1 MNPFHRLPNSG
12 IARSLAPTR
21 PLPRTVDIPPM
32 AAAIP
37 PRFPRS
43 RGLRVSLVL
52 SPLVMTVV
60 LHAAT
65 TGTDASSSWSFP
77 GGLDAEGL
85 GSVLGPVVS
94 ALVGK
99 FGGILQGLTA
109 MALLRTIFKPV
120 MAALESALADHPTQA
135 ARLNQFERSMAY
147 RALAFVLDLATSI
160 KLHLITPPP
169 GSGGTRTDSNSHTA

>member
-1 MNPFHRLPNSG
+1 MKSSRSLPLNG
-12 IARSLAPTR
+12 IARSPFPQGLLSGEASIPLESPIR
-21 PLPRTVDIPPM
+21 PAWI
-32 AAAIP
+32 
-37 PRFPRS
+37 PRS
-43 RGLRVSLVL
+43 RVHLLPMVL
-52 SPLVMTVV
+52 MPLAMLGV

-65 TGTDASSSWSFP
+65 AGSEASGPAFLPNGWDADS
-77 GGLDAEGL
+77 L

-94 ALVGK
+94 ALIGK

-135 ARLNQFERSMAY
+135 ARLNQFERSMAF
-147 RALAFVLDLATSI
+147 RALAFALDLATSI

-169 GSGGTRTDSNSHTA
+169 LSGGTNPGGSSHSA

>member
-1 MNPFHRLPNSG
+1 M
-12 IARSLAPTR
+12 
-21 PLPRTVDIPPM
+21 
-32 AAAIP
+32 
-37 PRFPRS
+37 
-43 RGLRVSLVL
+43 VL
-52 SPLVMTVV
+52 SPLVMTGV
-60 LHAAT
+60 LHAA
-65 TGTDASSSWSFP
+65 ASSPETSSSLSLP
-77 GGLDAEGL
+77 GGFDADGL

-109 MALLRTIFKPV
+109 MALLRTIFKPA

-135 ARLNQFERSMAY
+135 ARLNQFERSMAF

-169 GSGGTRTDSNSHTA
+169 ASGSTNPGGSSHPA